1 MTFFN
6 TFVHLANITD
16 GIMTLPR

>member
-6 TFVHLANITD
+6 TFYL
-16 GIMTLPR
+16 